1 LGSFFADSSAI
12 VKLYLPEPGSAWLLS
27 LDLSPLA
34 ISALAAP
41 ELRSAF
47 ARRRREGALTAGQAA
62 RAWRTFREDFRTWQV
77 IRLAN
82 PVLATACRLLG
93 HQNSAAAVLRTLD
106 ALQLAS
112 AIEADR
118 RLRRAD
124 GPALTVLTA
133 DLRLETAAASYG
145 LAVENPARHL

>member
-1 LGSFFADSSAI
+1 MPAFFADSSAI

-27 LDLSPLA
+27 LDLAPLA

-47 ARRRREGALTAGQAA
+47 ARRQREGALTAGQAA
-62 RAWRTFREDFRTWQV
+62 SAWRTFREDIRTWQV

-82 PVLATACRLLG
+82 PLLATACRLLG
-93 HQNSAAAVLRTLD
+93 NQDSVVVLRTLD

-124 GPALTVLTA
+124 GPGLTVLTA
-133 DLRLETAAASYG
+133 DQRLATAAASNG
-145 LAVENPARHL
+145 LSVDNPDRHL